1 MNLICINRGAR
12 ATERARACRFHG
24 EAAGFRHEAVAVGSS
39 MYELLD
45 EQMRLLRLPQNQ
57 LNDFCRK
64 SGREIHPT
72 NLKQLLAPELHQS
85 RLGWESKMVKGL
97 RLLTAVKWI
106 KRVGYDD
113 DEPVPV
119 PDWDAEGFIEKVALK
134 RDDMAGLRSKKNLT
148 SFIRR
153 SKIKGTV
160 LTVYGVHKAYCPA
173 GWRLVVKPANY
184 TDLLVHAPAWDTV
197 SRLAAPSPPPLA
209 HPPLI
214 FLHAHSLLSLVRASS
229 AGRGRASGDR
239 WRISERG

>member
-1 MNLICINRGAR
+1 MNPFCINRGAR

-160 LTVYGVHKAYCPA
+160 LTVYGVHKA
-173 GWRLVVKPANY
+173 
-184 TDLLVHAPAWDTV
+184 
-197 SRLAAPSPPPLA
+197 
-209 HPPLI
+209 
-214 FLHAHSLLSLVRASS
+214 
-229 AGRGRASGDR
+229 
-239 WRISERG
+239 